1 MLEDTDADNVLI
13 EKLKKRSVDNKE
25 KNDLTVQRKTF
36 ENDQVS
42 GVSWSRVLKTD

>member
-13 EKLKKRSVDNKE
+13 EKLKKQTSDNKE
-25 KNDLTVQRKTF
+25 KNDLYVQRKTF

-42 GVSWSRVLKTD
+42 AVAWGRVFGTD